1 MQMQQRNGYLPDE
14 ITTELQAIV
23 DLADANISPIAEAEA
38 WEEEIAAWQ
47 HGEREEPQPLA
58 SEELQEVIDQSTALA

>member
-1 MQMQQRNGYLPDE
+1 MQMDQQNGFRPDE

-38 WEEEIAAWQ
+38 WEEEIAARQ
-47 HGEREEPQPLA
+47 HGEREELQPHA

>member
-1 MQMQQRNGYLPDE
+1 MQLRNGYLPDE

-38 WEEEIAAWQ
+38 WEEEIAARQ
-47 HGEREEPQPLA
+47 HGEREESQQLA
-58 SEELQEVIDQSTALA
+58 SEELQEVIEQSTALA